1 MSWPFNFLESHTPWI
16 WLLKQREE
24 KLHCTLAFSGEK
36 KNPANGKCLT
46 MFAFVFSLACSAEL
60 NLLFAVRQK
69 AGQITCLPTPIQRKG
84 TKVSESAIENGVIFL
99 TLYKYLSCKHLSCRN
114 SKPSWNCLFSRKL
127 KRLLKKKDTSFH
139 LSCKYFQEQ
148 LRERIFRLDFTRQE

>member
-1 MSWPFNFLESHTPWI
+1 MIIKTKRRKAS
-16 WLLKQREE
+16 
-24 KLHCTLAFSGEK
+24 LHSGIFRRK

-60 NLLFAVRQK
+60 NLLFAIRQK

-114 SKPSWNCLFSRKL
+114 SKPS
-127 KRLLKKKDTSFH
+127 
-139 LSCKYFQEQ
+139 
-148 LRERIFRLDFTRQE
+148 

>member
-1 MSWPFNFLESHTPWI
+1 MIIKTKRRKAS
-16 WLLKQREE
+16 
-24 KLHCTLAFSGEK
+24 LHSGIFREK

-69 AGQITCLPTPIQRKG
+69 AGQITCLSTPIQRKG

-99 TLYKYLSCKHLSCRN
+99 TLYKYLSCKDLSCRN
-114 SKPSWNCLFSRKL
+114 NKSSRNSLFPRNL
-127 KRLLKKKDTSFH
+127 KRLLKKILFTCHANILKTS
-139 LSCKYFQEQ
+139 
-148 LRERIFRLDFTRQE
+148 